1 MSNDIKVK
9 LSNVDRGINVINTY
23 NSYKNRKVSEQILVQ
38 QKQNNRHLIDMKMQM
53 QEANA
58 TNRKILENQIRE
70 LEQKEEQKYFK
81 ALSFNTNEIIERLG
95 KVDDPMVLNYL
106 IANFY
111 DKTKNNLISA
121 NDTLEEINDKLFNK
135 QILDKLNAIKNRVD
149 QNAGNFSDNVL
160 SKIDNLLL
168 DLKEKEK
175 QVTQIIKPDFKE
187 KKIRDKWKVN
197 VLRVFGIVVLGLIF
211 LFFLLGTLVAPA
223 NSNEYYIMEITFLLL
238 SGIPLFFL
246 VRKERKWRKEF
257 AIYKAEQDKKR
268 NEEKNKK
275 LEIEQQHEEEL
286 IRHKEIL
293 LNHPVFNAIQEIN
306 LNHPTFEPTTKEITE
321 LESNFLKKWGI
332 E

>member
-23 NSYKNRKVSEQILVQ
+23 NSYKNRKLSEQILVQ
-38 QKQNNRHLIDMKMQM
+38 QKQNNRHLVDMKMQM
-53 QEANA
+53 KEANA

-81 ALSFNTNEIIERLG
+81 ALSFNTNEIIERLER
-95 KVDDPMVLNYL
+95 VDDPMVLNYL
-106 IANFY
+106 ITNFY

-135 QILDKLNAIKNRVD
+135 QILDKLNALKNRVD
-149 QNAGNFSDNVL
+149 QSAGDYSNNIL
-160 SKIDNLLL
+160 SQIDNLLL
-168 DLKEKEK
+168 DLNEKENQIK
-175 QVTQIIKPDFKE
+175 QIIKPDFKE

-197 VLRVFGIVVLGLIF
+197 VFRVFGIVVFGLIF
-211 LFFLLGTLVAPA
+211 IFFLLGTLVAPP
-223 NSNEYYIMEITFLLL
+223 NSDEFYTIGIIFILL
-238 SGIPLFFL
+238 SGMPLFFL

-257 AIYKAEQDKKR
+257 AVYKAEQDNKR
-268 NEEKNKK
+268 NEEKSKK
-275 LEIEQQHEEEL
+275 LEIELQHEEE
-286 IRHKEIL
+286 IKRHKEIL
-293 LNHPVFNAIQEIN
+293 LNHPVFDAIQEIN

-321 LESNFLKKWGI
+321 LEKTFLKKWGI